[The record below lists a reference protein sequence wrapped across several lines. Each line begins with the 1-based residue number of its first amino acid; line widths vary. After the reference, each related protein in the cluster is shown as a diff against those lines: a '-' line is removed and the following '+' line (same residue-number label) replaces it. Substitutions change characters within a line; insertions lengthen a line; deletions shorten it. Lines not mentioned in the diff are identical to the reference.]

1 MTNNQ
6 YEKSMPAFAK
16 RYIIL
21 TGIAA
26 LVGALLHIAIIF
38 GGPDWYDFFGAPQG
52 LVQMARDGSLRAPI
66 SCLIIAGIL
75 LVFTAYAFSA
85 AGLIKKLPLLR
96 VVTGL
101 IAAVLILRGLIFIPL
116 ILLKPEMLSGIC
128 DCRNIDTFIV
138 VTSLLCFVM
147 GIGYGL
153 AAIFPNR
160 PGARLAT

>member
-1 MTNNQ
+1 
-6 YEKSMPAFAK
+6 MPVFA
-16 RYIIL
+16 RHYIIL

-26 LVGALLHIAIIF
+26 LAGALLHIAIMF

-52 LVQMARDGSLRAPI
+52 LVQMARDGNPRAPI

-116 ILLKPEMLSGIC
+116 ILLKPEMLTGIC
-128 DCRNIDTFIV
+128 DCRNIDMFIV
-138 VTSLLCFVM
+138 VTSLLCLALGV
-147 GIGYGL
+147 GYGL
-153 AAIFPNR
+153 ATIFPNR
-160 PGARLAT
+160 AEARLAT

>member
-1 MTNNQ
+1 
-6 YEKSMPAFAK
+6 MPVFTR

-26 LVGALLHIAIIF
+26 LVGALLHIAIMI

-52 LVQMARDGSLRAPI
+52 LVQMARDGNPRAPI
-66 SCLIIAGIL
+66 SCLIISGIL
-75 LVFTAYAFSA
+75 FIFTAYAFSA
-85 AGLIKKLPLLR
+85 AGLIKRLPLLR
-96 VVTGL
+96 TITAL
-101 IAAVLILRGLIFIPL
+101 IATVLILRGLIFIPL
-116 ILLKPEMLSGIC
+116 ILLNPEMLSGIC

-138 VTSLLCFVM
+138 ATSLLCLAL

-160 PGARLAT
+160 ADGQLANR